1 MLGVRCYLSSAAY
14 LKKNFHLMVG
24 LDLHFSL
31 ILLRL
36 IFESEVDIE
45 WTRDGNGKC
54 PREGTFYIHFVPG
67 I

>member
-1 MLGVRCYLSSAAY
+1 
-14 LKKNFHLMVG
+14 MVG

-31 ILLRL
+31 ILLWL

-67 I
+67 IWKLY